1 MQFKLWANH
10 LIVNNMKDTK
20 ERKHAMVQ
28 LPLQVHKDL
37 KDYANQHGFKISA
50 LLANIIR
57 QYLKKK

>member
-1 MQFKLWANH
+1 
-10 LIVNNMKDTK
+10 MKDTK